1 MTALIQLDL
10 FEDND
15 ELSLLK
21 RNISDIKK
29 SSDAKGR
36 KQFYMLHEMGKEII
50 SLKEE
55 VYKLRMSMIKREK

>member
-1 MTALIQLDL
+1 MSALIQLDF
-10 FEDND
+10 FESND

-36 KQFYMLHEMGKEII
+36 KQFHMLNEMGKEII